1 MKTLSA
7 IAASQTKVRLAAFVI
22 ACAGVFL
29 FVGCPLEHL
38 LFRPLSNEV
47 ISVLLQ
53 SAVLALF
60 ALGAL
65 TAPGRKSRWRAGWEL
80 LFILGIMLGW
90 IFLKKHSDS
99 GIEFLLLFPCF
110 GRLIGKLRRQTV
122 RPLVFQLMVLNG
134 AAVGIFCTC
143 LLKQNAPGFLR
154 SNLFF
159 AGILIAA
166 AWVVLR
172 LIWKE
177 RRRYVGGKSAEN
189 VCHRR

>member
-90 IFLKKHSDS
+90 ISSRNIPIPGSNSCCCSRASAVSS
-99 GIEFLLLFPCF
+99 GNSAARRCVRWCF
-110 GRLIGKLRRQTV
+110 
-122 RPLVFQLMVLNG
+122 
-134 AAVGIFCTC
+134 
-143 LLKQNAPGFLR
+143 
-154 SNLFF
+154 S
-159 AGILIAA
+159 
-166 AWVVLR
+166 
-172 LIWKE
+172 
-177 RRRYVGGKSAEN
+177 
-189 VCHRR
+189 